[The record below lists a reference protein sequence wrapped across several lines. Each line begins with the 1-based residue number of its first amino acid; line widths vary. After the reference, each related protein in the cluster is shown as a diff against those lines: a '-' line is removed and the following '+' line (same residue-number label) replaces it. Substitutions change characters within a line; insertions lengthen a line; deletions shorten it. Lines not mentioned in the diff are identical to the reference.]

1 MGHIL
6 QCHMGEQKQ
15 SEFELMAAQNV
26 STTRKKQDWSQIYT
40 WYKGLT
46 QIPP

>member
-26 STTRKKQDWSQIYT
+26 STKKQDWSQIYT